1 MVLGFPELQ
10 SEKEVVMNNHCIRMI
25 FSTNSIS
32 FFKFDLGYICLAI
45 FGMTPDSAKF
55 MVGLALLVAMTCP
68 HG

>member
-1 MVLGFPELQ
+1 
-10 SEKEVVMNNHCIRMI
+10 MI

-55 MVGLALLVAMTCP
+55 MVGLALSVAMTCP